1 MIDIRDAVET
11 FIPLAKRLGWLTR
24 RLTGLVTS
32 TMGALVMGLVARPK
46 VVVMEGIRVE
56 AAGPVSGE
64 SIETVVIPKFM
75 VR

>member
-56 AAGPVSGE
+56 GAGPVSGE
-64 SIETVVIPKFM
+64 
-75 VR
+75 

>member
-32 TMGALVMGLVARPK
+32 TLGALVMGLVARPK

-56 AAGPVSGE
+56 GAGPVSGE
-64 SIETVVIPKFM
+64 
-75 VR
+75 

>member
-1 MIDIRDAVET
+1 MVDIRDAVET

-56 AAGPVSGE
+56 GAGPVSGE
-64 SIETVVIPKFM
+64 
-75 VR
+75 

>member
-1 MIDIRDAVET
+1 VVDIRDAVET

-56 AAGPVSGE
+56 GAGPVSGE
-64 SIETVVIPKFM
+64 
-75 VR
+75 

>member
-1 MIDIRDAVET
+1 
-11 FIPLAKRLGWLTR
+11 
-24 RLTGLVTS
+24 
-32 TMGALVMGLVARPK
+32 MGALVMGLVARPK